1 MTIRVAH
8 PQDAGEI
15 AQVHITTW
23 QAAYRGLLP
32 DSLLDHLSLSQRTLE
47 WQEILARTDGQILVY
62 TRAREEVAEGMT
74 EIVGFAAL
82 GACRDAD
89 LAQERVGEVYALYL
103 RPDCWGKG
111 YGAALMTEA
120 LAQLQLQGY
129 PLVTLWVLAGN
140 QRAIR
145 FYAAAGFHAD
155 GRVQEETLPGDVRAR
170 ELRYRRSMTSMT
182 S

>member
-1 MTIRVAH
+1 MTIRSAH
-8 PQDAGEI
+8 PQDAAEI

-32 DSLLDHLSLSQRTLE
+32 DALLDHLSLTQRTQE
-47 WQEILARTDGQILVY
+47 WQEILTHPDGQVLVC
-62 TRAREEVAEGMT
+62 TRAADKGE

-89 LAQERVGEVYALYL
+89 LAGERVGEIYAIYL

-111 YGAALMTEA
+111 YGAALMSEA
-120 LAQLQLQGY
+120 LTQLQMQGY

-140 QRAIR
+140 ERAMR
-145 FYAAAGFHAD
+145 FYRAAGFHAD
-155 GRVQEETLPGDVRAR
+155 GQGQEERLPGGFLAR
-170 ELRYRRSMTSMT
+170 ELRYRRAIIIYV
-182 S
+182 

>member
-8 PQDAGEI
+8 PQDANEI

-23 QAAYRGLLP
+23 QVAYRGLLR

-47 WQEILARTDGQILVY
+47 WQEILARTDGQIFVY
-62 TRAREEVAEGMT
+62 TRAKDLATGTT
-74 EIVGFAAL
+74 EIVGFVAV

-89 LAQERVGEVYALYL
+89 LQQESVGEVYALYL

-120 LAQLQLQGY
+120 LAQLQRQGY
-129 PLVTLWVLAGN
+129 PRVTLWVLAGN
-140 QRAIR
+140 QRAMR
-145 FYAAAGFHAD
+145 FYAAAGFCAD
-155 GRVQEETLPGDVRAR
+155 GQTQEETLLGGVLAH
-170 ELRYRRSMTSMT
+170 ELRYCRLLTSPVA
-182 S
+182 